1 MSGYDMVVKGGTV
14 VTAADVFTADIGI
27 VDGRIAALGAGL
39 EGARTID
46 AGGLLVMPGGIDS
59 HCHIEQLQEGG
70 GADEESFVTGSRSAL
85 AGGTTT
91 VITFSTQFKGQPIAP
106 SLAEYRRRAATAM
119 VDYSFHQII
128 TDATDSV
135 IFEEIPAIVAAG
147 IRSLKVFLTYDPL
160 QLDDRAYLRVLAAA
174 RRAGALV
181 TVHCEN
187 YEAIRWRS
195 AALLAD
201 GRTQPK
207 YHAWSRPGIVE
218 REATHR
224 AIALAELVDQPI
236 QVFHVSGPEAAEE
249 VARAQARG
257 LKVWAETCPQ
267 YMVLTAGDMDRPGF
281 EGAKFM
287 CSPAPRDT
295 ADIAGLWDEIR
306 RGVLDIVSSDH
317 SGWSFGGTRGKA
329 VNGTDAPFTDIPN
342 GVPGLATRLPILFSE
357 GVGKGRISL
366 EKFVQ
371 LTAANP
377 ARLFGLYPRKGAI
390 APGADADLVLWDPAK
405 RVTITNDLLQQAIDY
420 TPYEGLDVTG
430 WPVMTLRRG
439 EVVMQDGRVQ
449 AEPGSGQFLARA
461 PYDMIRPTGRVPN
474 GFDASAFHV

>member
-1 MSGYDMVVKGGTV
+1 MSEYDVVVKGGTV
-14 VTAADVFTADIGI
+14 VTAADTFRADIGI
-27 VDGRIAALGAGL
+27 ASGRIAAVGTRLG
-39 EGARTID
+39 GARAID
-46 AGGLLVMPGGIDS
+46 ASGLLVMPGGVDS

-85 AGGTTT
+85 VGGTTT

-106 SLAEYRRRAATAM
+106 ALEEYRRRAAHAM

-135 IFEEIPAIVAAG
+135 IFDEIPAVVASG

-160 QLDDRAYLRVLAAA
+160 HLDDRQYLRVLAAA

-236 QVFHVSGPEAAEE
+236 QVFHVSGPEAAAE
-249 VARAQARG
+249 VARAQHRG

-267 YMVLTAGDMDRPGF
+267 YMLLTAADMDRPGF
-281 EGAKFM
+281 EGAKYM
-287 CSPAPRDT
+287 CSPSPREA
-295 ADIAGLWDEIR
+295 ADIDGLWDEIR

-317 SGWSFGGTRGKA
+317 SGWSYDGERGKR
-329 VNGTDAPFTDIPN
+329 VNGADAPFTDIPN
-342 GVPGLATRLPILFSE
+342 GIPGLATRLPILFSE
-357 GVGKGRISL
+357 GVVKGRITP

-377 ARLFGLYPRKGAI
+377 ARLFGLYPRKGVI
-390 APGADADLVLWDPAK
+390 APGADADLVLWDPSR
-405 RVTITNDLLQQAIDY
+405 RVTITNAMLQQAIDY

-430 WPVMTLRRG
+430 WPVATLRRG
-439 EVVMQDGRVQ
+439 ELVMRDGRVQ
-449 AEPGSGQFLARA
+449 AEPGSGQFLARC
-461 PYDMIRPTGRVPN
+461 PYDLIRPTGRVPN
-474 GFDASAFHV
+474 GFDASAFLV